1 MGIIEKSKA
10 AVVKAPVSVIV
21 PCYNCVN
28 TIRRA
33 FESIVNQTLKP
44 EEIILV
50 DDHSQDGTLD
60 TLRSLANEYS
70 GKVKV
75 IKLASNIGAGSARNV
90 GWNAATQT
98 YIAFLDADDSW
109 HPEKLRIQYEYM
121 QNNPGVALCGHK
133 CAWLLND
140 ITPPVSLKELA
151 VTRIIP
157 HSLFFKNAFSTPTMM
172 VKRNSPF
179 RFVEGQRYAE
189 DLFFS
194 QRISLSGLLVV
205 RIESNLAYIH
215 KAPYGTAGLSAQLW
229 KMERAE
235 LTNFLWHYDAGRIG
249 FSVLA
254 VAIIFSWAKY
264 IRRILISWLHP
275 MESAKDKSVK
285 GKLLSICL

>member
-1 MGIIEKSKA
+1 MEIIDKSKS
-10 AVVKAPVSVIV
+10 AVIKAPVSVIV

-44 EEIILV
+44 DEIILV

-60 TLRSLANEYS
+60 TLCFLTNEYP
-70 GKVKV
+70 GNVKL
-75 IKLASNIGAGSARNV
+75 IKLASNRGAGSARNM
-90 GWNAATQT
+90 GWKAATQT

-109 HPEKLRIQYEYM
+109 HPEKLRIQCEYM
-121 QNNPGVALCGHK
+121 QNNPEVTLCGHK
-133 CAWLLND
+133 CTWLLDD

-151 VTRIIP
+151 VTRISP
-157 HSLFFKNAFSTPTMM
+157 RSLFFKNAFSTPTMM
-172 VKRNSPF
+172 VKRDSPF

-194 QRISLSGLLVV
+194 QRISLSGRLVV

-235 LTNFLWHYDAGRIG
+235 LTNFLWHYGAGRIG
-249 FSVLA
+249 FGLLA
-254 VAIIFSWAKY
+254 VATIFSWAKY
-264 IRRILISWLHP
+264 IRRILISGLRS

-285 GKLLSICL
+285 GNLLSFCL